1 MEALGEIR
9 MALKS
14 NDPRATSKWKSFRL
28 AVLHR
33 DNYTCHYCGS
43 DEYPTVDHIIPIS
56 AAPELAFSFDNCV
69 TACRSCNSSKGSRNQ
84 GSFLASI
91 STPSAF
97 PACPS
102 PTESVP
108 MLDSPF
114 KTRPN
119 PIGSQT

>member
-1 MEALGEIR
+1 

-14 NDPRATSKWKSFRL
+14 NDPRASSKWKAFRL
-28 AVLHR
+28 QVLHR
-33 DNYTCHYCGS
+33 DNYVCYYCGS
-43 DEYPTVDHIIPIS
+43 DERPTVDHVIPIS
-56 AAPELAFSFDNCV
+56 AAPELAFDLDNCV

-91 STPSAF
+91 STPSALT
-97 PACPS
+97 ACPS

-114 KTRPN
+114 KTRPSTV
-119 PIGSQT
+119 G